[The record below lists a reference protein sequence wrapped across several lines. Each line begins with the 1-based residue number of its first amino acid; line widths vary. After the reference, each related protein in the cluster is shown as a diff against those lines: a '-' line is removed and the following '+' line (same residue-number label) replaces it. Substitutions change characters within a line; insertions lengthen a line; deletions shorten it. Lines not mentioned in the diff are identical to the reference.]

1 MKIDARKNIVGA
13 VAVVLILPS
22 AACDDNT
29 SVPEAGTMSLLL
41 TDDEGDF
48 TQAWV
53 TIQSIELV
61 GGDGPLVLMDTPFT
75 TNLLMWS
82 NDIAT
87 LVEDVTVP
95 GGTYSDVR
103 LIIPEACI
111 AVDQG
116 GEGEDDDLVYA
127 SAGFAACGEADGGLQ
142 LPSFAETGLKVSLPG
157 GSMEI
162 DGDSRSL
169 MLDFDVGQSFG
180 QRAGSS
186 GDWVLTPVIYADYID
201 MSGSIAVE
209 LTEGDGVHL
218 STVGS
223 SLGDFQ
229 ARLSTETEPQ
239 LFTDPDG
246 DDVFTATFR
255 YLMPDQAHDVS
266 VELQGDVAAYD
277 VTLDPMSH
285 SVTLGAGEEATVAFV
300 VMSATASGA
309 PTAVDD
315 AWQFPTQNGFDV
327 LENDVLGDPLATLT
341 SFGGGSLGGD
351 VTQYESGQL
360 VTLAGGSMIA
370 SNAGVFTFLLPP
382 LLPGEYTFLYRITNS
397 HGTSDATV
405 TLTVQ

>member
-1 MKIDARKNIVGA
+1 MKVHARKRIIGA
-13 VAVVLILPS
+13 VAVVLILPL
-22 AACDDNT
+22 AACDGST
-29 SVPEAGTMSLLL
+29 AAPQAGTMSLLL
-41 TDDEGDF
+41 TDAEGDF

-61 GGDGPLVLMDTPFT
+61 GGEEPLVLMDTPFT

-87 LVEDVTVP
+87 LAEDVTVP
-95 GGTYSDVR
+95 GGIYSGVR

-116 GEGEDDDLVYA
+116 GESGDDDLVYA
-127 SAGFAACGEADGGLQ
+127 STGFDACGEADGGLQ
-142 LPSFAETGLKVSLPG
+142 LPSFAETGLKVSLPA
-157 GSMEI
+157 GSMEV
-162 DGDSRSL
+162 DGDSKSL
-169 MLDFDVGQSFG
+169 MLDFDVAQSFG

-201 MSGSIAVE
+201 MSGSIVVE
-209 LTEGDGVHL
+209 LTEADGVDL

-239 LFTDPDG
+239 PLMNPDG

-266 VELQGDVAAYD
+266 VELQEGVASYD
-277 VTLDPMSH
+277 FTLDPMSH
-285 SVTLGAGEEATVAFV
+285 SVTLGAGDEATVAFV

-309 PTAVDD
+309 PSAQDD
-315 AWQFPTQNGFDV
+315 RWVWPETTSFNV
-327 LENDVLGDPLATLT
+327 LENDVPGDPLATLT
-341 SFGGGSLGGD
+341 SFGGGSLGGN
-351 VTQYESGQL
+351 VTTYEPGQF
-360 VTLAGGSMIA
+360 VSFAGGLMVA
-370 SNAGVFTFLLPP
+370 TAEGAFNVFVPP
-382 LLPGEYTFLYRITNS
+382 PPGEYTFQYRIENS